1 MIPAEE
7 AHFISQMVVVLVIGS
22 LLLGCAPAPT
32 PTTAHNTYLAR
43 RPDGTLFD
51 SHAELVQYL
60 KEHPEERSRIE
71 AQTRM
76 TSHLERGD
84 PSPGSLAYLDFR
96 NGFRDLTFRDPPPQG
111 MRVVEAHGDTTY
123 YTRPSDD
130 LTIGDARIK
139 EMTYG
144 FYKGQFYSVLL
155 QTEGLIN
162 SRALLEVL
170 RQAYGV
176 GARPNQFMERYVWDG
191 SRVLLYYDQ
200 KPISDDAIAL
210 LQSVPLKHE
219 KETDEKAKA
228 RQGVSGL

>member
-1 MIPAEE
+1 MTPTEE
-7 AHFISQMVVVLVIGS
+7 ARCIAQIAVVLVIGS
-22 LLLGCAPAPT
+22 LLLGCAPAST

-76 TSHLERGD
+76 TSRLDSGD

-96 NGFRDLTFRDPPPQG
+96 NGFRDLKFSDSPPQG
-111 MRVVEAHGDTTY
+111 MRVVEDHGDTTY

-144 FYKGQFYSVLL
+144 FYKGQLYSVLL

-162 SRALLEVL
+162 SHALLEVL
-170 RQAYGV
+170 RQAYGS
-176 GARPNQFMERYVWDG
+176 GSRPNQFMDRYIWEG
-191 SRVLLYYDQ
+191 SRVVLYYDQ
-200 KPISDDAIAL
+200 KPISDDAIAIFS
-210 LQSVPLKHE
+210 SVPLKSE
-219 KETDEKAKA
+219 KEADEKAKA
-228 RQGVSGL
+228 RKGVSGL